1 MKSLMLA
8 TFFTLYSRLGILS
21 FFGYKKIDLCVELA
35 IIRKHKVED
44 KVEDKVKDKLE
55 DTQLD
60 EYDDYDNPDFSEHQ
74 QRCHFIYE
82 IEYCY

>member
-1 MKSLMLA
+1 MNDEYITSTKAREMLKI
-8 TFFTLYSRLGILS
+8 TSETLRSWNN
-21 FFGYKKIDLCVELA
+21 KEKIE
-35 IIRKHKVED
+35 KVD
-44 KVEDKVKDKLE
+44 SYAYAFRMNLVAVKDKLE